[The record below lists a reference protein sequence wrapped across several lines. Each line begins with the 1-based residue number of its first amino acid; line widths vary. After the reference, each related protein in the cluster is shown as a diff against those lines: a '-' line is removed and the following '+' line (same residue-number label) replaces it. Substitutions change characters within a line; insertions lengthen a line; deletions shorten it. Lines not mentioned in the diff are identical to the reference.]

1 MGLRDFIEQLQKM
14 GELTKI
20 TKPVSVEYEMAGII
34 AALREKPVFFENIKE
49 SSYPV
54 VAGLMSSKDLICR
67 SMGITK
73 EQLLPKLLSAIEKPI
88 APKIVDMAACQEV
101 VEETIDLTKL
111 PIMHYT
117 EKDGGKYIA
126 SAIAIVKDAQLG
138 RNIDLCLKTKT
149 ILSPA

>member
-1 MGLRDFIEQLQKM
+1 MGLREFIEELQKN

-20 TKPVSVEYEMAGII
+20 TKPVSTEYEIAGII
-34 AALREKPVFFENIKE
+34 NALGEKPVYFENVKE

-54 VAGLMSSKDLICR
+54 VAGLVSSKELICR

-88 APKIVDMAACQEV
+88 PPQLVEKGACQEV
-101 VEETIDLTKL
+101 VETDVDLTKL

-117 EKDGGKYIA
+117 DSRRRQIH
-126 SAIAIVKDAQLG
+126 
-138 RNIDLCLKTKT
+138 R
-149 ILSPA
+149 LSSIHNQRPRTWP